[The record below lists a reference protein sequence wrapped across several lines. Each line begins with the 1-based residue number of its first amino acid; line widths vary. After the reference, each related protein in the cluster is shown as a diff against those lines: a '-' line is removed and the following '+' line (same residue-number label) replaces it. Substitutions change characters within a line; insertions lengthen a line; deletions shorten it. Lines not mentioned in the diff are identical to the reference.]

1 MLIEHRGL
9 LSWVLERRDG
19 SKKQKPCARLQ
30 DADRSGRSASC
41 DPAMVFGF
49 RMASIPSGHTGALP
63 VVPSRRIAAGLSVG
77 TNANTEARC
86 SPIMPRML
94 AVNGSHP
101 TRTHLDEK
109 PLNKRFR

>member
-41 DPAMVFGF
+41 DPAMVFGL
-49 RMASIPSGHTGALP
+49 RMASILSGHTGAWP
-63 VVPSRRIAAGLSVG
+63 VEPSCRIAAGLVSRHEREHRTAVFAHHAPG
-77 TNANTEARC
+77 ANHHW
-86 SPIMPRML
+86 L
-94 AVNGSHP
+94 APDAHAASTKN
-101 TRTHLDEK
+101 L
-109 PLNKRFR
+109 